1 MWSNCL
7 FAATSLPEACFNSKS
22 ASQTFSVA
30 GAAVHPVSR
39 RLGRGRCCN
48 QVPTEGL
55 QNQRSV
61 PSEETCCADAV
72 ASTSAECCT
81 GDVDAGRTRLAAHCV
96 QLQSDGHSSSV
107 ASWGFI
113 NCRAFVSW
121 SVLSSHPV
129 PLRGEFERE
138 APSSKGS
145 VTARYWTAA
154 SRVSGPTFPA
164 SLAFSE
170 VSTPSLSHNF
180 FIVSQLCTS

>member
-1 MWSNCL
+1 MWSNRL

-81 GDVDAGRTRLAAHCV
+81 G
-96 QLQSDGHSSSV
+96 
-107 ASWGFI
+107 
-113 NCRAFVSW
+113 AFVSW

>member
-1 MWSNCL
+1 MWSNRL
-7 FAATSLPEACFNSKS
+7 FAATSLPEACFNSNS
-22 ASQTFSVA
+22 ASQPFSVA
-30 GAAVHPVSR
+30 GAAVLPVSR

-81 GDVDAGRTRLAAHCV
+81 D
-96 QLQSDGHSSSV
+96 SSSV